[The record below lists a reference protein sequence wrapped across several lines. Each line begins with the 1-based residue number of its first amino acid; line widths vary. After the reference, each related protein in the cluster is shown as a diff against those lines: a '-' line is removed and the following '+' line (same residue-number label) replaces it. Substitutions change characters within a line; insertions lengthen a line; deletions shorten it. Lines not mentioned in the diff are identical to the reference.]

1 MATESARLPRYLD
14 DSDMSDPY
22 NFDSD
27 SGMDGFPCESDVSEK
42 EDSTDEEDTSPDSA
56 MQSHDSHQMKW
67 SSGAGK
73 SLRAY
78 GSGSRTTEYRQKQR
92 QATLQQEAASCYSI
106 KALFKRQQD
115 LKLSVKETPTSEA
128 PEVSSLKD
136 VERGK
141 PRDPAAE
148 AIARRDASKDLKR
161 LIEFPSEQT
170 KKYGHVLSQK
180 SEFSRRHQLVLN
192 FLWIQDQRQ
201 SFTKATR
208 KELASIVAA
217 THNRRGGTARRIMQW
232 EKSWVGQRTIPQGNW
247 GGKKWNVSWM
257 NEEDILCAVRNFAR
271 SQGEGKQRVG
281 KS

>member
-1 MATESARLPRYLD
+1 MMMVVQIRT
-14 DSDMSDPY
+14 MIQY
-22 NFDSD
+22 NSRDNP
-27 SGMDGFPCESDVSEK
+27 DGKAMNLTLAKRMIDH
-42 EDSTDEEDTSPDSA
+42 STDEEDTSPDSA

-141 PRDPAAE
+141 PRDPAAK
-148 AIARRDASKDLKR
+148 AIARRDASKDFKR
-161 LIEFPSEQT
+161 LIEFPSE
-170 KKYGHVLSQK
+170 HVLSQK
-180 SEFSRRHQLVLN
+180 SEFS
-192 FLWIQDQRQ
+192 FLQ
-201 SFTKATR
+201 
-208 KELASIVAA
+208 V
-217 THNRRGGTARRIMQW
+217 
-232 EKSWVGQRTIPQGNW
+232 
-247 GGKKWNVSWM
+247 
-257 NEEDILCAVRNFAR
+257 
-271 SQGEGKQRVG
+271 
-281 KS
+281 